1 MHYLMNVANLKRFF
15 KLHDVFASFVACVI
29 HDYEHPGYSNQFVI
43 RTKHPLAIRYSD
55 QLVLEHHHL
64 AASFNVMFSNE
75 DCNIFE
81 NMPVE
86 QFREARK
93 LMIAA
98 VLNTDLSKHFTL
110 LTELKTKLGN
120 NFPTESLDDR
130 ILILS
135 ITLRICDHFK
145 VMRGPTIFFKWM
157 DAMFEEFYKQGDMEK
172 VLDLPISKF
181 MDRENTNKEKVFSN
195 YLNVVCR
202 PLVTT
207 YLILINDDDVYGALL
222 REGIDKNKKNLEQR
236 FDGDSGK

>member
-1 MHYLMNVANLKRFF
+1 MN
-15 KLHDVFASFVACVI
+15 
-29 HDYEHPGYSNQFVI
+29 
-43 RTKHPLAIRYSD
+43 
-55 QLVLEHHHL
+55 
-64 AASFNVMFSNE
+64 NE
-75 DCNIFE
+75 DNNIFE
-81 NMPVE
+81 NLPIE
-86 QFREARK
+86 TFRDCRK
-93 LMIAA
+93 LIISS

-145 VMRGPTIFFKWM
+145 VMRGHTIFFKWM
-157 DAMFEEFYKQGDMEK
+157 DAMFDEFFKQGDMEK

-207 YLILINDDDVYGALL
+207 YLILINDDEIFGALV
-222 REGIDKNKKNLEQR
+222 REGIDKNKKNLE
-236 FDGDSGK
+236 